1 MKCSKFLKLLERDGW
16 QKVSVKGSH
25 LKLGYP
31 FKKGTLIF
39 PDHGSREL
47 SKGLE
52 NKLRK
57 IAEI

>member
-16 QKVSVKGSH
+16 RKGSAKGSH
-25 LKLGYP
+25 LKMRHP
-31 FKKGTLIF
+31 IKKGTLIF

-47 SKGLE
+47 SKELE

-57 IAEI
+57 IAQI